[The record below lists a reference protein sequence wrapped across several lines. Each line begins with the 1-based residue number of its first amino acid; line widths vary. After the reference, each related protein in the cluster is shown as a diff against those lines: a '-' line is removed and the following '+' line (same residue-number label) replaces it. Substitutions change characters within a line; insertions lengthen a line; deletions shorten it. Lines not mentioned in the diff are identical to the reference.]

1 MDTFFAPPER
11 ASRDELERQL
21 AIISANPVIDGLL
34 KSLSGLIA
42 VLDEHR
48 QILTVNDNLLKMLG
62 YPDAGQ
68 LLGLRPGEAIRCVH
82 AHEEPAGCG
91 TTRFCS
97 SCGAAIAIV
106 ASLARDKPEERLCAA
121 TLTKDDK
128 EIEICFQVRSC
139 PITLDDRRFLLLFL
153 QDITNQQTWAAL
165 ERVFFH
171 DINNIVT
178 GLQGTAE
185 LLAWTATDRN
195 LSSLLNQLVLRL
207 KKEMDIQRALSHT
220 RAQSYQVALQ
230 EIPVIEVMRELRN
243 FFAGHPA
250 ALDKLFIFPH
260 TVPQVKIV
268 TDCSLLQRVL
278 TNMVTNA
285 FEATETGGEVKIW
298 LDEDGRNI
306 TFCVW
311 NRQVLADEVRLR
323 IFQRHFTTKKGV
335 GRGIGTF
342 SMKFFGE
349 QFLKGRIAFT
359 SAPDEGT
366 VFRLTIPIT
375 AA

>member
-1 MDTFFAPPER
+1 MDTFYAPPER
-11 ASRDELERQL
+11 ASREELQQKLR
-21 AIISANPVIDGLL
+21 IISDNPFLDSLL

-48 QILTVNDNLLKMLG
+48 QILTVNDNMLKMLG
-62 YPDAGQ
+62 YSDADR
-68 LLGLRPGEAIRCVH
+68 LLGLRPGEALQCIH
-82 AHEEPAGCG
+82 AQEEPAGCG

-97 SCGAAIAIV
+97 SCGAAIAMV
-106 ASLARDKPEERLCAA
+106 VSLARDKPEERLCAA
-121 TLTKDDK
+121 TLRKDGK
-128 EIEICFQVRSC
+128 EIEICFQVRSH
-139 PITLDDRRFLLLFL
+139 PVTFAGQRFLLLFL

-178 GLQGTAE
+178 GLQGTAD
-185 LLAWTATDRN
+185 LLSCSMADPN
-195 LSSLLNQLVLRL
+195 LSSLLHQLVLRL
-207 KKEMDIQRALSHT
+207 KKEMDIQRVLSHT
-220 RAQSYQVALQ
+220 KAQSYQVALQ
-230 EIPVIEVMRELRN
+230 EIPVIEVLREMRN

-250 ALDKLFIFPH
+250 AIGKLFIFPLA
-260 TVPQVKIV
+260 VPQVKIV

-285 FEATETGGEVKIW
+285 FEATEPGGEVKIW
-298 LDEDGRNI
+298 LDEDDRSI

-323 IFQRHFTTKKGV
+323 IFQRHFTTKKGP
-335 GRGIGTF
+335 GRGVGTF

-349 QFLKGRIAFT
+349 QFLKGTMAIQ
-359 SAPDEGT
+359 
-366 VFRLTIPIT
+366 
-375 AA
+375 

>member
-1 MDTFFAPPER
+1 MDTFFAPAER
-11 ASRDELERQL
+11 ASSEELQRQL
-21 AIISANPVIDGLL
+21 AIISDNPVIDGLL

-48 QILTVNDNLLKMLG
+48 QILTVNDNMLKMLG
-62 YPDAGQ
+62 YADAGQ

-82 AHEEPAGCG
+82 AREEPGGCG

-106 ASLARDKPEERLCAA
+106 VSLDRDKPEERLCAA
-121 TLTKDDK
+121 TLLKDGK
-128 EIEICFQVRSC
+128 EIEICFQVRSY
-139 PITLDDRRFLLLFL
+139 PIRLAGRRFLLLFL

-165 ERVFFH
+165 ERIFFH

-178 GLQGTAE
+178 GLQGATE
-185 LLAWTATDRN
+185 ILSWSTTDRN
-195 LSSLLNQLVLRL
+195 LSNLLSQLVLRL

-220 RAQSYQVALQ
+220 KAESYQVALQ
-230 EIPVIEVMRELRN
+230 EIPVIEVMRELRD

-250 ALDKLFIFPH
+250 AHGKLFTFPP

-285 FEATETGGEVKIW
+285 FEATEPGDEVRIW
-298 LDEDGRNI
+298 LDGDGKSI

-311 NRQVLADEVRLR
+311 NRQVLADDVRLR
-323 IFQRHFTTKKGV
+323 IFQRHFTTKQGPGRGV
-335 GRGIGTF
+335 GTY

-349 QFLKGRIAFT
+349 QFLKGRMGFT
-359 SAPDEGT
+359 SAAGEGT
-366 VFRLTIPIT
+366 VFRLTIPLT